1 MGSMGPLS
9 KIKPEHSILFYLC
22 DGIFVHFLPFYIIF
36 TFHDKSTKCDF
47 TLKINFPFQE
57 ATKNLLR
64 NIRSCVFKGN
74 KLNMARVTI
83 LTFILCTP
91 KNRERFLLG
100 KKQFCKITFP
110 YAFCC
115 CLVDFFSWFS
125 PMSFQLSWHVA
136 MCICISEH
144 AQLQDKSFRIEE

>member
-22 DGIFVHFLPFYIIF
+22 DGIFIHCLPFYIIF

-83 LTFILCTP
+83 LTCILCTP

-100 KKQFCKITFP
+100 KNSSAKSRFP
-110 YAFCC
+110 MHFVVV
-115 CLVDFFSWFS
+115 LLIFFSWFS
-125 PMSFQLSWHVA
+125 PKRFQLSWHVA
-136 MCICISEH
+136 MCICISKH
-144 AQLQDKSFRIEE
+144 AQL